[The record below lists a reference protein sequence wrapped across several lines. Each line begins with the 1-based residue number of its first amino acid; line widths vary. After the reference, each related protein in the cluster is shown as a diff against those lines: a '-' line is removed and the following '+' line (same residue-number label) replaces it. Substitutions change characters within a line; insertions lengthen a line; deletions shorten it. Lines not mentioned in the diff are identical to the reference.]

1 MTGVGLPIGQGGF
14 APPQNVF
21 MDQFTLEPRT
31 QRVWDLN
38 HAVWFT
44 LMGLGGGVFL
54 AGRILNLTDD
64 LGHWLGIPVVDI
76 VSFVAIAVG
85 GLILIAD
92 LGRPLQFWRAFAN
105 IRTSWISW
113 GAWSDLIFLTVA
125 GLLVLPALNVGGSRP
140 FDGLGWDPDGGDGAG
155 LTLEIVAGIA
165 AVVVMTYAGAV
176 LARPRSIP
184 YWNSVAVPLQFL
196 LSSAAMSVAVVLVL
210 LVVADEPVT
219 AGQMALLGGLS
230 TALLASVAFHLTTR
244 TEAPGKKES
253 LDRLLRGRHRPV
265 FVGAVVAAGTAV
277 PALLG
282 FIGAAAAGARD
293 ALSVASLVLLVPGG
307 FLLRL
312 ITLRV
317 GIYPPVHIPSGPR

>member
-1 MTGVGLPIGQGGF
+1 MTVGLPIGQGGF

-31 QRVWDLN
+31 QRVWDVN

-54 AGRILNLTDD
+54 AGRIMNLTDD
-64 LGHWLGIPVVDI
+64 LGHWVGVPVVDV

-85 GLILIAD
+85 GLVLIAD

-125 GLLVLPALNVGGSRP
+125 GLLVLPALSLGGSRP
-140 FDGLGWDPDGGDGAG
+140 FSGLGWDPDGGDAAG

-196 LSSAAMSVAVVLVL
+196 LSSAAMSVAVVITLEVIN
-210 LVVADEPVT
+210 DEPVT
-219 AGQMALLGGLS
+219 GGQMALLGGLS
-230 TALLASVAFHLTTR
+230 TALLATVAAHLSTDAD
-244 TEAPGKKES
+244 APGKKES
-253 LDRLLRGRHRPV
+253 LERLLRGRHR
-265 FVGAVVAAGTAV
+265 VGFLGVVVVAGTAV

-282 FIGAAAAGARD
+282 FVGAGVAGARD
-293 ALSVASLVLLVPGG
+293 ALSVVALVLLVSGG

-317 GIYPPVHIPSGPR
+317 GIYPPVHVPSTLR